1 MNCLILHSSLLHL
14 LVPFYIMSCPPRHSR
29 GSRLTN
35 KNQMIYKEKLL
46 MFKNP
51 GNNLCQWWTYS
62 WLKKTAKNHS
72 KNARKHIFSVV
83 CLQKCFL
90 SQIAP
95 IFRGKKTEEKRLFF
109 HRVNLH
115 FETWP
120 QSRFFEALL
129 YQKFSKAFFKNRR
142 NVLHNGVFYD
152 CFSLSLYHTHY
163 YSPPLPHS
171 THSHQQHT
179 MGVLYKDNFWP
190 TVNHTGISQYR
201 EYLTPSYA
209 PGGYIAPLPLHILY
223 RIAPAG
229 GAYCYGGTPLPS
241 HLPRT
246 VITNHG
252 RNEKKNI
259 GLLCVYRPYFS
270 NLQSIW
276 RKVNKQWPRS

>member
-1 MNCLILHSSLLHL
+1 MNL
-14 LVPFYIMSCPPRHSR
+14 LVILNS
-29 GSRLTN
+29 
-35 KNQMIYKEKLL
+35 
-46 MFKNP
+46 
-51 GNNLCQWWTYS
+51 
-62 WLKKTAKNHS
+62 AKNHP

-229 GAYCYGGTPLPS
+229 GRVLLRGYAPPLS
-241 HLPRT
+241 STENCNYEPREKWKKKYRFIMCLQTIFFELT
-246 VITNHG
+246 VNMT
-252 RNEKKNI
+252 
-259 GLLCVYRPYFS
+259 
-270 NLQSIW
+270 
-276 RKVNKQWPRS
+276 